1 MHGVETGFQIWRD
14 KKESKKWG
22 QRRKKENKD
31 EDRKMNKFID
41 RFLKENNNNTKVR
54 LSATFGKKSLITR
67 NTREHQNMH
76 PHT

>member
-1 MHGVETGFQIWRD
+1 MRA
-14 KKESKKWG
+14 KKKK
-22 QRRKKENKD
+22 RKKD
-31 EDRKMNKFID
+31 EDRKMNKLID

-67 NTREHQNMH
+67 NTHEHQNMH